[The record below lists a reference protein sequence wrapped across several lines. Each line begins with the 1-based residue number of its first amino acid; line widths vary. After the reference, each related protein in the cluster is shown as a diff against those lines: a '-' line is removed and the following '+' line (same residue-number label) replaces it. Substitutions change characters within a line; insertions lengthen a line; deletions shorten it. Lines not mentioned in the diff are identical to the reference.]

1 MTQFLQRL
9 WMFVLLVLVQVLV
22 LNHMH
27 IMGYA
32 TPALYIYYI
41 LKLNSETPRKS
52 LLLQAFFIG
61 LCIDIFSNTPGMN
74 AGAATFMAFARR
86 PLLRMQMSRD
96 VSEDYEPGVRIMGF
110 SPFLRYVLSEVFVF
124 AFVLQVLNSFSF
136 FHPVELFWKVVSD
149 VLATIIFI
157 MCAEVLRRN
166 R

>member
-41 LKLNSETPRKS
+41 LKLKSETPRKS

-86 PLLRMQMSRD
+86 PLLRMQMS
-96 VSEDYEPGVRIMGF
+96 
-110 SPFLRYVLSEVFVF
+110 
-124 AFVLQVLNSFSF
+124 A
-136 FHPVELFWKVVSD
+136 
-149 VLATIIFI
+149 
-157 MCAEVLRRN
+157 
-166 R
+166 